1 MSGLP
6 QVTDPLRLH
15 VHTRVSREASQRLA
29 LAQVGWIGQSGGVY
43 ALDDQP
49 MDAREP
55 GSFQPLYI
63 AVGAWED
70 LGDGHYGI
78 KD

>member
-1 MSGLP
+1 MTESP
-6 QVTDPLRLH
+6 IHLH
-15 VHTRVSREASQRLA
+15 QHGDVIDRERSASVA

-43 ALDDQP
+43 ALNDQP
-49 MDAREP
+49 MDGREP

-63 AVGAWED
+63 SVGTWED